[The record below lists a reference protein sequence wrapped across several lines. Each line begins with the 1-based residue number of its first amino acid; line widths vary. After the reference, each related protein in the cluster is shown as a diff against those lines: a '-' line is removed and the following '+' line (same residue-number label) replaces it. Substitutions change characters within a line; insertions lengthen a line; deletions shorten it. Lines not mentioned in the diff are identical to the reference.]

1 MRLHLQQRPELNG
14 MVEANLPDKCFVS
27 SAMSMAE
34 LRAKGIG
41 GASKDSSNG
50 SGCAPSSSS
59 NGHSSSSS
67 SVGNEEDHG
76 PTTASDVGRRPNKKR
91 KVVKGAPGK
100 GSSST
105 VTAAA
110 NSQDNAVAAAIRE
123 LGNSQMRAEVAKQK
137 LLYMQEEA
145 SRRREKIKLN
155 MWEKLQRNIRR
166 LRKDLLEIVGSECQ
180 HEAARLEIEQQI
192 KGLNKKRIELETE
205 LELNSEE

>member
-1 MRLHLQQRPELNG
+1 MF
-14 MVEANLPDKCFVS
+14 CFVWHEI
-27 SAMSMAE
+27 AE
-34 LRAKGIG
+34 LRAKKGIG
-41 GASKDSSNG
+41 GGSNDSDG
-50 SGCAPSSSS
+50 SGCAPSSGS

-91 KVVKGAPGK
+91 KVVEGAPGEVASNSKRK
-100 GSSST
+100 GSLST

-110 NSQDNAVAAAIRE
+110 NSQNHAVAAAIRE
-123 LGNSQMRAEVAKQK
+123 YGNSQMRAEVAKQK

-145 SRRREKIKLN
+145 SRCREKIKLN
-155 MWEKLQRNIRR
+155 MWEKLQRNICR

-180 HEAARLEIEQQI
+180 HEAARLEIAQQI

-205 LELNSEE
+205 LGIHSEE